1 MDSVATVYTATGRRK
16 EAIARV
22 RLLSGKGNIVVNR
35 RPLEG
40 YFVRETDRLKIK
52 QPLQATNSLN
62 KFDCFA
68 NLKGGGASGQAEA
81 LRHGISR
88 ALVSI
93 DPAFKTILKKGSFLT
108 RDSRMKERKKYGQK
122 GARKRF
128 QWTKR

>member
-1 MDSVATVYTATGRRK
+1 MEMVNNYAACGRRR

-22 RLLSGKGNIVVNR
+22 RLAPGKGNILVNK
-35 RPLEG
+35 RPLDK
-40 YFVRETDRLKIK
+40 YFTRETDRIIIK
-52 QPLQATNSLN
+52 QPFQVTNTLN

-68 NLKGGGASGQAEA
+68 NIDGGGLSGQAGA
-81 LRHGISR
+81 LRLGISR
-88 ALVSI
+88 ALLLI
-93 DPAFKTILKKGSFLT
+93 DPAYRALLKKSNFLT